1 MLCEGK
7 KTKTLGRRYPKAV
20 LPNVSNP
27 LSTKAFPAKTL
38 GCEGKIEKYC
48 ESNQKYFRSNKN
60 YFRSILTLVNDE
72 KVEHFAVFHF
82 HFYNNK
88 SVCMIKRSSLCH
100 DRN

>member
-1 MLCEGK
+1 MWCEGK

-48 ESNQKYFRSNKN
+48 ESIEKYCESNQKYFRS
-60 YFRSILTLVNDE
+60 I
-72 KVEHFAVFHF
+72 
-82 HFYNNK
+82 
-88 SVCMIKRSSLCH
+88 
-100 DRN
+100 